1 MDYRVISIGALAF
14 NPLWN
19 ERSPLRLGHATC
31 TLVRSQAKVILVDP
45 GLPEAAMAAKLE
57 ERCGLRPKDITDVFI
72 TSFVPDTTRSLHM
85 FEDARW
91 LVHEQEREQVGVQL
105 AMGLKDI
112 LTRTDSQGGVRKDG
126 DLRGVLERSIQLLQR
141 CENAP
146 DTLADRI
153 DIFPL
158 PGVTPGLCGLL
169 LSGTRH
175 TTVIA
180 GDSVPTGE
188 HLDKGRVPQQAAD
201 VGQAKTSFEEVIE
214 IADLIVC
221 GRDNV
226 VLNPTKR
233 PF

>member
-1 MDYRVISIGALAF
+1 MDYRVISIGAMSF

-19 ERSPLRLGHATC
+19 ERSPLRAGHATC
-31 TLVRSQAKVILVDP
+31 TLVRSQSRVIVVDP
-45 GLPEAAMAAKLE
+45 GLPEGAMAAKLE
-57 ERCGLRPKDITDVFI
+57 ERCGLRPKDVTDVFL
-72 TSFVPDTTRSLHM
+72 TSFVPDTTRSLHL

-91 LVHEQEREQVGVQL
+91 LVHEQEREIVGVQL
-105 AMGLKDI
+105 ATGLKDI
-112 LTRTDSQGGVRKDG
+112 VMRTESQGGVRKDEM
-126 DLRGVLERSIQLLQR
+126 LLGVLQHSIALLQR
-141 CENAP
+141 CQAAP
-146 DTLADRI
+146 DSIADRV
-153 DIFPL
+153 DLFPL
-158 PGVTPGLCGLL
+158 PGVTPGMCGLL

-188 HLDKGRVPQQAAD
+188 HLEKGRVPQQAAD

-214 IADLIVC
+214 IADLVVC

>member
-1 MDYRVISIGALAF
+1 MIV
-14 NPLWN
+14 
-19 ERSPLRLGHATC
+19 
-31 TLVRSQAKVILVDP
+31 VDP
-45 GLPEAAMAAKLE
+45 GLPEGAMAAKLE
-57 ERCGLRPKDITDVFI
+57 ERCGLRPKDVTDVFL
-72 TSFVPDTTRSLHM
+72 TSFVPDTTRSLHL

-91 LVHEQEREQVGVQL
+91 LVHEQEREIVGVQL
-105 AMGLKDI
+105 ATGLKDI
-112 LTRTDSQGGVRKDG
+112 VMRTESQGGVRKDEM
-126 DLRGVLERSIQLLQR
+126 LLGVLQHSIALLQR
-141 CENAP
+141 CQAAP
-146 DTLADRI
+146 DSIADRV
-153 DIFPL
+153 DLFPL
-158 PGVTPGLCGLL
+158 PGVTPGMCGLL

-214 IADLIVC
+214 IADLVVC